1 MRILVIEDE
10 KRLSDSLK
18 KGLMESGFAVDQ
30 AFDGE
35 EGLYLAESET
45 YDCIILD
52 IMLPKVDGIQ
62 VCKTLRNKKNKSPI
76 LMLTAKGT
84 VENISQGLDSGADDY
99 LSKPFSFIELK
110 SRLQA
115 LIRRTHNSA
124 SPTLKVA
131 DLELDPIKH
140 TVVRSGKDLSLT
152 PKEFAILELLMSHPN
167 EVVTRTMITEHVWDY
182 NFDSMSN
189 VVDVFVTTLRKK
201 IDGGDKVKL
210 IQTVHGVGFK
220 VSEQKS

>member
-10 KRLSDSLK
+10 KRLSDSIK
-18 KGLMESGFAVDQ
+18 KGLTESGYAVDQ

-62 VCKTLRNKKNKSPI
+62 VCKTLRSKNNKSPI
-76 LMLTAKGT
+76 LMLTAKRT
-84 VENISQGLDSGADDY
+84 VEDISQGLDSGADDY
-99 LSKPFSFIELK
+99 LAKPFSFIELK

-115 LIRRTHNSA
+115 LIRRTYNTA
-124 SPTLKVA
+124 SPTLKIA
-131 DLELDPIKH
+131 DLELDPTKH
-140 TVVRSGKDLSLT
+140 TVLRGGKELALT

-182 NFDSMSN
+182 NFESMSN

-201 IDGGDKVKL
+201 VDGGNKTKL